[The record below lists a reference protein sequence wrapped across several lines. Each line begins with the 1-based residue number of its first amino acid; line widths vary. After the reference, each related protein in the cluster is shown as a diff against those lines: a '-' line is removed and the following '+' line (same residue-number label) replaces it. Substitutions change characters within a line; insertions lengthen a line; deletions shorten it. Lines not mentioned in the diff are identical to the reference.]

1 MKHLWSPWRMAYIEN
16 QNTESGCFLCGAI
29 NSEDDDRWLVICRKE
44 TAFVILN
51 RYPYINGHML
61 IAPYD
66 HTSTIENLPEKT
78 LSELMQLTSKAMR
91 VLRAVYEAE
100 SFNVGMNIGAAAGA
114 GLADHVH
121 IHILPRWAGDT
132 NFMTTSAQTRVL
144 PEELDVTRERIR
156 TGWEKTD

>member
-1 MKHLWSPWRMAYIEN
+1 MAYIEN
-16 QNTESGCFLCGAI
+16 QNTESGCFLCDAI

>member
-1 MKHLWSPWRMAYIEN
+1 MAYIEN
-16 QNTESGCFLCGAI
+16 QNTESGCFLCDAI
-29 NSEDDDRWLVICRKE
+29 NSEDDARWLVIYRAE
-44 TAFVILN
+44 NAFVILN

-78 LSELMQLTSKAMR
+78 LSELMHLTSKAMR
-91 VLRAVYEAE
+91 VLRAVYGAD
-100 SFNVGMNIGAAAGA
+100 SFNTGMNIGAAAGA

-144 PEELDVTRERIR
+144 PEDLDVTWERIR
-156 TGWEKTD
+156 TGWDQTD

>member
-1 MKHLWSPWRMAYIEN
+1 MAYIEN